1 MAHLQE
7 AAVKQTAA
15 EQSYLTYVLA
25 DASKFQMVTAVSF
38 LPLEQA
44 VRKMTSLPASRLRLR
59 GKGVLQPGADAD
71 VCVFDPARL
80 HERGTYTDPA
90 QEAEGMDYV
99 FVGGRPAIADG
110 EFTQE
115 RAGRVLRR

>member
-1 MAHLQE
+1 MVGSMTLDALRQFNFTKAFLGTNGITVRQGFTTPDREE

-44 VRKMTSLPASRLRLR
+44 AIITDRLPDKS
-59 GKGVLQPGADAD
+59 
-71 VCVFDPARL
+71 
-80 HERGTYTDPA
+80 Y
-90 QEAEGMDYV
+90 MDHTIIKEV
-99 FVGGRPAIADG
+99 
-110 EFTQE
+110 
-115 RAGRVLRR
+115 

>member
-1 MAHLQE
+1 MIE
-7 AAVKQTAA
+7 R
-15 EQSYLTYVLA
+15 YVNQ
-25 DASKFQMVTAVSF
+25 KKF

-44 VRKMTSLPASRLRLR
+44 VRKMTSLPASRLRLT

-71 VCVFDPARL
+71 ICVFDPQAL

-90 QEAEGMDYV
+90 REAAGMDYV
-99 FVGGRPAIADG
+99 FVGGRPAIARG
-110 EFTQE
+110 EWTKD